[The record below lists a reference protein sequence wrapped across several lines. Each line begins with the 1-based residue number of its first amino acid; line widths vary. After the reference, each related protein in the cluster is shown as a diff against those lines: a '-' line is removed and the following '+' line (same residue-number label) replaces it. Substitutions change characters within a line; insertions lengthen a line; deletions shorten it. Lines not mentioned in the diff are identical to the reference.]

1 MISPFDATLMVI
13 AKSPQPGRVKTR
25 LCPPCTS
32 RQAADIAAAALE
44 DTLATV
50 AAVPAAR
57 HVLVLDG
64 PSGPWIPAR
73 FDVVPQVGGGLGER
87 LDAAFAAIVGP
98 AFLVGMDTPQLTV
111 AQCVGALCDLA
122 SPNVDAVL
130 GRATD
135 GGWWGLGL
143 SRPAP
148 AMFDGV
154 PMSSSDTGRAQ
165 LDRMRCLGLRTRLL
179 PELCDVDHFSDA
191 LAVATVVPGS
201 RFAAAVALAESSCTP
216 AARVS

>member
-1 MISPFDATLMVI
+1 MTPARNATVLVI

-25 LCPPCTS
+25 LSPPCTPT
-32 RQAADIAAAALE
+32 QAAAVARAALE

-50 AAVPAAR
+50 AAVPATR

-64 PSGPWIPAR
+64 PSGTWIPSA
-73 FDVVPQVGGGLGER
+73 FDVVPQVEGDLGVR
-87 LDAAFAAIVGP
+87 LAAAFAAVGGP

-111 AQCVGALCDLA
+111 AHCTEALRFLGDP
-122 SPNVDAVL
+122 SVDAVL

-143 SRPAP
+143 ARPSP
-148 AMFDGV
+148 GIFDGV

-165 LDRMRCLGLRTRLL
+165 LERMRRLGLRTALL

-191 LAVATVVPGS
+191 RSVAARVPGS
-201 RFAAAVALAESSCTP
+201 RFSTIVASVEAAHEL